1 MDKKKKQ
8 WIFFFILFVKKIIG
22 FHMDPIYMLQGHVKN
37 IGFQYF
43 ILIK

>member
-1 MDKKKKQ
+1 MDKKKKTMD
-8 WIFFFILFVKKIIG
+8 FFIILFVKKIIG
-22 FHMDPIYMLQGHVKN
+22 FHMDPIYMLLGHVKN